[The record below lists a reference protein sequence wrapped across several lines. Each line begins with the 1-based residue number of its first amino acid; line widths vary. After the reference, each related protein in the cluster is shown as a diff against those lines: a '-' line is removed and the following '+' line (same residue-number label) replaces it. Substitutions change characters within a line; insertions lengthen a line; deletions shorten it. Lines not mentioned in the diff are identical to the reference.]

1 MRLEA
6 LARSAPKG
14 GGAYNMDNCDGFI
27 DPSPLFRSIVNELEK
42 GIAVE
47 IIARRAHEAIAVAF
61 SRAAHNAASDAGADT
76 DYYGSPAG
84 VSGALSGLHY
94 IIDPTGWGIQLDMN
108 FEAQP
113 SGCSNSL
120 LGAEDGSSYNP
131 ACDLG
136 TC

>member
-1 MRLEA
+1 M
-6 LARSAPKG
+6 PG
-14 GGAYNMDNCDGFI
+14 GGPGPP
-27 DPSPLFRSIVNELEK
+27 PSDDATALQ
-42 GIAVE
+42 
-47 IIARRAHEAIAVAF
+47 RRLQ
-61 SRAAHNAASDAGADT
+61 GPPT
-76 DYYGSPAG
+76 
-84 VSGALSGLHY
+84 SGYVLHY

-120 LGAEDGSSYNP
+120 LGAEAGSAYNP

>member
-1 MRLEA
+1 MLVVFTVVSLTASALPRHGSAHPRRLTGDSDDATA
-6 LARSAPKG
+6 LQ
-14 GGAYNMDNCDGFI
+14 
-27 DPSPLFRSIVNELEK
+27 
-42 GIAVE
+42 
-47 IIARRAHEAIAVAF
+47 RRLQ
-61 SRAAHNAASDAGADT
+61 GPPPT
-76 DYYGSPAG
+76 
-84 VSGALSGLHY
+84 SGYTLHY